1 VRVSGGGGVECETA
15 GWAQRT
21 MTASGGNRRADGR
34 VGRSVRCREERPEGL
49 GNGRDSRSG
58 RTLASNS
65 SGVRRPS
72 ETVASLR
79 VVPSLW
85 AFLAHLA
92 TSKRGSNGQSPAHEQ
107 GAKRQNKKEGT
118 DCRSRGAS

>member
-34 VGRSVRCREERPEGL
+34 VGRSVRCRL